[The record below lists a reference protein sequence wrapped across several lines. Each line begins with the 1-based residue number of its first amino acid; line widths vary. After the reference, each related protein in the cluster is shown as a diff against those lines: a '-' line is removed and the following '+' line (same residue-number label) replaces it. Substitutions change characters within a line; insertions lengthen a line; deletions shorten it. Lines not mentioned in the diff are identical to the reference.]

1 MIGLWIVAGVL
12 AVLVAALLSWPLF
25 RRPATAARVEY
36 DLSIYR
42 DQLKEIERDLE
53 RGLLDPAQADTA
65 HLEIQRR
72 MLAAAESGTPALTP
86 AHDRRRR
93 AAIAG
98 LAILVPVAGVAFYLV
113 VGAPGTPD
121 FPYAQRTAEIAAA
134 VSQSA
139 ARDELLRRVPN
150 IDEAIKNLR
159 ARLERE
165 PGDLEGWLMLAR
177 SSLVLERYDEA
188 AEAYGRA
195 YRLSNRQP
203 DIASDYAEALIT
215 AGDGTVTPEARRVI
229 EGALAA
235 DPMNP
240 KARYYLGLAKAQ
252 SNDVKGALQEWID
265 LVALSSPDAPWLA
278 VVRQQVTRAGKALG
292 VDPASIAPSPAATA
306 LTRKAQTR
314 PPEGAAPGPSLQD
327 MEAAERMSTE
337 ERAAMIRSMVER
349 LAARLQTNPN
359 DREGWL
365 RLARAYEVLGETEKA
380 KDARTRAEALGQ

>member
-1 MIGLWIVAGVL
+1 VIGLWIVAGFL
-12 AVLVAALLSWPLF
+12 AVLVAALLAWPLF

-36 DLSIYR
+36 DLSVYR

-53 RGLLDPAQADTA
+53 RGLLDPAQAETTRV
-65 HLEIQRR
+65 EIQRR
-72 MLAAAESGTPALTP
+72 MLAAAETATPAPAP

-93 AAIAG
+93 VAVAG
-98 LAILVPVAGVAFYLV
+98 LAVLVPIAGVAFYLV

-134 VSQSA
+134 ESRSA
-139 ARDELLRRVPN
+139 ARDELMRRVPN
-150 IDEAIKNLR
+150 IDEAIRNLR

-195 YRLSNRQP
+195 YRLSNRRP
-203 DIASDYAEALIT
+203 DIAGDYAEALIT

-229 EGALAA
+229 EGALAS

-252 SNDVKGALQEWID
+252 SNDVRGALQEWVD
-265 LVALSSPDAPWLA
+265 LVALSPPDAPWLV
-278 VVRQQVTRAGKALG
+278 VVREQVARAGQALG
-292 VDPASIAPSPAATA
+292 VDPASIAPSPAAAA
-306 LTRKAQTR
+306 LTRKAQTT
-314 PPEGAAPGPSLQD
+314 PPEGAAPGPTLQD
-327 MEAAERMSTE
+327 MEAAGRMSTE
-337 ERAAMIRSMVER
+337 ERTAMIRGMVER
-349 LAARLQTNPN
+349 LAARLQANPN
-359 DREGWL
+359 DREGWR

-380 KDARTRAEALGQ
+380 KDARARAEALGN

>member
-1 MIGLWIVAGVL
+1 VIGLWIIAGLL

-25 RRPATAARVEY
+25 RRPAQTARAEY
-36 DLSIYR
+36 DLSVYR

-53 RGLLDPAQADTA
+53 RGLLDPAQAETA
-65 HLEIQRR
+65 RLEIQRR
-72 MLAAAESGTPALTP
+72 MLAAAESGTPAPTS
-86 AHDRRRR
+86 ATGRRRR
-93 AAIAG
+93 VAVAG
-98 LAILVPVAGVAFYLV
+98 FALLAPVAGVAFYLV

-121 FPYAQRTAEIAAA
+121 FPYAQRTTEIAAA
-134 VSQSA
+134 QSRTA

-177 SSLVLERYDEA
+177 SNLVLERYDEA

-195 YRLSNRQP
+195 YRLSNRHP
-203 DIASDYAEALIT
+203 DIAGDYAEALIT
-215 AGDGTVTPEARRVI
+215 AGDGTVTPEARQVI

-252 SNDVKGALQEWID
+252 SGDVKGALQDWID
-265 LVALSSPDAPWLA
+265 LVALSPPDAPWLA
-278 VVRQQVTRAGKALG
+278 VVREQVARAGEVLG
-292 VDPASIAPSPAATA
+292 VDPMSVAPSPAAAA
-306 LTRKAQTR
+306 LTRKAQTT
-314 PPEGAAPGPSLQD
+314 PPEGAAPGPTLQD

-337 ERAAMIRSMVER
+337 DRAAMIRGMVER
-349 LAARLQTNPN
+349 LALRLQANPN
-359 DREGWL
+359 DRDGWR

-380 KDARTRAEALGQ
+380 KDARARAEALGR